1 MMAAWINSRDS
12 GVIVEIGRSSQFG
25 AMLLQILLMDWYEV
39 QEKSRITRRFV
50 LSTEQSS
57 GWWHHLLKWE
67 PIIEEISINY

>member
-39 QEKSRITRRFV
+39 QEKSRITRRF
-50 LSTEQSS
+50 LS
-57 GWWHHLLKWE
+57 
-67 PIIEEISINY
+67 